1 MMARNTYLTAL
12 ALAVA
17 LFFTAPASAKEAIYS
32 NWLGQAIGGYDP
44 VAYFTAGKPVEG
56 NGDFTAKWKGADWRF
71 ATAANRDLFI
81 AMPEKY
87 APKYGGYCAY
97 AVAQNST
104 AKIDPT
110 AWATEEWNYLTID
123 CFETVAQM
131 AKPVSFP
138 REGQK
143 YYFDKYG
150 PAPEQRDIL
159 LRADTRLVF
168 ATENSGASDE

>member
-1 MMARNTYLTAL
+1 MARNTYLTAL

-110 AWATEEWNYLTID
+110 AWAIVDGKLYLNYSHAI
-123 CFETVAQM
+123 Q
-131 AKPVSFP
+131 KPWTA
-138 REGQK
+138 
-143 YYFDKYG
+143 D
-150 PAPEQRDIL
+150 
-159 LRADTRLVF
+159 RAAYIAAADRNWPSVL
-168 ATENSGASDE
+168 N

>member
-1 MMARNTYLTAL
+1 MMARNTNLTAL

-110 AWATEEWNYLTID
+110 AWAIVDGKLYLNYSHAI
-123 CFETVAQM
+123 
-131 AKPVSFP
+131 
-138 REGQK
+138 QK
-143 YYFDKYG
+143 TWTAD
-150 PAPEQRDIL
+150 
-159 LRADTRLVF
+159 RAAYIAAADRNWPSVL
-168 ATENSGASDE
+168 N